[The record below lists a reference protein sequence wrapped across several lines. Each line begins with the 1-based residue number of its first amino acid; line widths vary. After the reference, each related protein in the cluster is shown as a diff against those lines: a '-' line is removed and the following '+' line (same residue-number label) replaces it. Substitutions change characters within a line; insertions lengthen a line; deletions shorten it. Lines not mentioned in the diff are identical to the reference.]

1 MAGRGGMEEAAFVSA
16 VAPATAEDE
25 RAVPF
30 PERSSLYTGPGWA
43 LSPHATM
50 ANGVATWKFA
60 TTVAAGDVPQGA
72 GIGRSYAR

>member
-1 MAGRGGMEEAAFVSA
+1 MEEAAFVSA
-16 VAPATAEDE
+16 AAPAAAGDE
-25 RAVPF
+25 RVVPF
-30 PERSSLYTGPGWA
+30 PERSSLYTGSGWA

-50 ANGVATWKFA
+50 ANGVATWEFT